1 MQELLRLA
9 GAGRPGPGP
18 LARQLPDDWVPV
30 WSDLG
35 RVRQALDE
43 ALVYMTVLT
52 EQVDPAELALRD
64 LRWQIAESARIA
76 RAYYLMLVDRLAGAT
91 PAESQSTSEHS
102 APDARPPPETPI

>member
-9 GAGRPGPGP
+9 GAGRPAPGAP
-18 LARQLPDDWVPV
+18 QRQLPDDWVPV

-43 ALVYMTVLT
+43 ALVYMAVLT
-52 EQVDPAELALRD
+52 EQVDGKDLVLRD

-76 RAYYLMLVDRLAGAT
+76 RAYYLTLVDRLAGAT
-91 PAESQSTSEHS
+91 PAESQSTSEHD